1 MTTTTLSVIVCLVRL
16 DGLLGS
22 YNHNPH
28 DDSRGPGS
36 EEDLD
41 DPAVLA
47 RHWSVSPSPCYLV
60 SVLYSWFRSNHTF
73 QSSQPRFTP
82 VSWLSSLPT
91 DITLLNS
98 QSLHISDVKR
108 TIKFSHMRPDC
119 GFLDNE
125 GTTLNCWFFFP
136 CGWTPSAKYNF
147 PLCMEWL
154 YSQSK

>member
-1 MTTTTLSVIVCLVRL
+1 MYFGSGTLLTTATLSVIVCLVRL

-60 SVLYSWFRSNHTF
+60 SLMYCWFCSNHTF
-73 QSSQPRFTP
+73 QSSQPLFTL
-82 VSWLSSLPT
+82 VS
-91 DITLLNS
+91 
-98 QSLHISDVKR
+98 
-108 TIKFSHMRPDC
+108 
-119 GFLDNE
+119 
-125 GTTLNCWFFFP
+125 
-136 CGWTPSAKYNF
+136 
-147 PLCMEWL
+147 
-154 YSQSK
+154 